1 MPNPFDC
8 DWRAGFV
15 MDPQKKQ
22 RCGYLLALNGMGLDA
37 TLAADIQVFMPFN
50 AAPADYTDTAN
61 LVIDASMTPNKITC
75 VGVIESF
82 SWSGGVGDPLVFSA
96 YLSSENAQQ
105 IQTKLQTTLKSTS
118 ITKLAWWITNF
129 DEVNKKWFE
138 ESYPKEPTHVT
149 GQLNAPG
156 GADIRLHVAAEPTKV
171 AANVDVNVY
180 RVSFEVVP
188 AANSTYTIGGAMD
201 AEKKFV
207 NAWGLKVGTQPL
219 TAIPA

>member
-82 SWSGGVGDPLVFSA
+82 SWEGGVGDRSAFAVHLVDELLERGADEPEEFAEPARPS
-96 YLSSENAQQ
+96 SSEG
-105 IQTKLQTTLKSTS
+105 
-118 ITKLAWWITNF
+118 WW
-129 DEVNKKWFE
+129 
-138 ESYPKEPTHVT
+138 
-149 GQLNAPG
+149 
-156 GADIRLHVAAEPTKV
+156 
-171 AANVDVNVY
+171 
-180 RVSFEVVP
+180 
-188 AANSTYTIGGAMD
+188 
-201 AEKKFV
+201 
-207 NAWGLKVGTQPL
+207 
-219 TAIPA
+219 